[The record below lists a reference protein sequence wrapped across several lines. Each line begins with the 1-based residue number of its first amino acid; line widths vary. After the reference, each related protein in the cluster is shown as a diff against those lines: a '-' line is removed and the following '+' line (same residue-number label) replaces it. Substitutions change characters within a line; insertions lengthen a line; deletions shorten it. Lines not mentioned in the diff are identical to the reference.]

1 MSELERLYIHN
12 DEGKEIELVVVKR
25 FEANDKKYIIFYATN
40 DEAVGN
46 EIQAATLVPTET
58 GGEAFGEIETQE
70 EMDLVN
76 DILNDL
82 VESGDFEPEEG
93 QGHDH
98 DHSHEEHNHEH
109 LVAEDEDGNEIV
121 FAIERRLEI
130 DGKNYIVYYDESE
143 AQPVMQAAELVDT
156 ENGQELFPI
165 DSEEEWTLIDEA
177 LHNTDNE

>member
-12 DEGKEIELVVVKR
+12 DEDQEIELVVVKR

-58 GGEAFGEIETQE
+58 GGEAFGDIQTQE
-70 EMDLVN
+70 EMDLIN
-76 DILNDL
+76 DVLNDL
-82 VESGDFEPEEG
+82 VESGEFQPEEG

-98 DHSHEEHNHEH
+98 DHEHHDHEH
-109 LVAEDEDGNEIV
+109 LIATDEDGNEIV

-130 DGKNYIVYYDESE
+130 NGKQYVVYYDENAEQPQME
-143 AQPVMQAAELVDT
+143 AAQLVDT
-156 ENGQELFPI
+156 EDGQEMFPVE
-165 DSEEEWTLIDEA
+165 SEDEWALIDQA
-177 LHNTDNE
+177 LRDSAE